1 MVNTF
6 FAKRDYERGRSVEPF
21 PFHHPS
27 PVSADPRDAD
37 ERGIISPK
45 SDADRSDNK
54 RKET

>member
-1 MVNTF
+1 MVNKF

-37 ERGIISPK
+37 ERGIILPK
-45 SDADRSDNK
+45 PDADRSDNK